1 MGGKGKNTQEGQAGR
16 VKDGTELMETAFSI
30 FRDYDLSRM
39 KTSYF
44 VKVYAGSQKGLNLV
58 AANAPQTVCVPFVT
72 GNSIAENL
80 ANVQINVVLPDYLQG
95 QITAGAEYGQIKIT
109 LGDYLLQTIPLVADR
124 STERAGWI
132 TCLADSLIN

>member
-30 FRDYDLSRM
+30 FRDISLEILE
-39 KTSYF
+39 TSYF
-44 VKVYAGSQKGLNLV
+44 VKVYAADQKGLNLV
-58 AANAPQTVCVPFVT
+58 AAYNPKTVCVPFIY

-80 ANVQINVVLPDYLQG
+80 GAVQFNVIVPDYLQG
-95 QITAGAEYGQIKIT
+95 KIIQGAEYGQIKIT

-124 STERAGWI
+124 STEKAGAL